1 LGVCDVGGLVLLGD
15 CVRVVLVGKVD
26 VTFSAAVVGDDVD
39 SVVGELEGTFDETLS
54 PVTFVG
60 FGARDG
66 AAEIDCAT
74 VVGAIDS
81 TLWERDGAGEINCA
95 TAVGAID
102 STLWERDGAGEI
114 NCATAVGAI
123 DSTLWDVAFVS
134 LFILLGKE
142 GSVSFPLLDKLVEL
156 GARDGGADD
165 GGVGVSN
172 SVDELSGDNSVV
184 VF

>member
-102 STLWERDGAGEI
+102 STLW
-114 NCATAVGAI
+114 
-123 DSTLWDVAFVS
+123 DVAFVS

-165 GGVGVSN
+165 GGVGVNN

>member
-15 CVRVVLVGKVD
+15 CVRVVLLGKVD

-74 VVGAIDS
+74 V
-81 TLWERDGAGEINCA
+81 
-95 TAVGAID
+95 VGAID